1 MDDPG
6 AGYEVTATGPNH
18 TAVRVA
24 LCRAR
29 HLEVDAAPPV
39 LDDFLGLRLADPDP
53 GCRDRDDMDPDT
65 SRGARAG
72 MVARARVVDDLV
84 DEAFAGG
91 VTQ

>member
-1 MDDPG
+1 
-6 AGYEVTATGPNH
+6 
-18 TAVRVA
+18 
-24 LCRAR
+24 
-29 HLEVDAAPPV
+29 
-39 LDDFLGLRLADPDP
+39 
-53 GCRDRDDMDPDT
+53 MDPDT